1 MRAMVVA
8 VALVA
13 VNTFAEVDV
22 PSPKVERLSRKGVLD
37 ACGGQSW
44 KGCTQF
50 REAALMCACTKGDDG
65 WQVDATARAIP
76 SVYIEKPSWLGHEM
90 LHISDFRH
98 FLNAHVKAIETRRFA
113 TMRDCERYMRG
124 AMDAFGDTLKR
135 IARISADRRDGQ
147 AIATSEDHFVVVKAE
162 IVPKLVDDRLADLPK
177 GVTPVAS
184 NAENRAA
191 KDRDLIGQ
199 RRQHVEVAMRQS
211 DAAVDSKELVA
222 GGIVAKQ
229 FAVFVRRL
237 FFDDDDHV
245 VEQPRKL
252 VRQLF
257 ESLFDEL
264 LELER
269 A

>member
-22 PSPKVERLSRKGVLD
+22 PAPRVEQLPREKILQ

-44 KGCTQF
+44 QGCTQF
-50 REAALMCACTKGDDG
+50 REAALMCACTEGSAG
-65 WQVDATARAIP
+65 WQVDASVRAIP
-76 SVYIEKPSWLGHEM
+76 SVFIEKVSWLGHEM
-90 LHISDFRH
+90 LHIADFRY
-98 FLNAHVKAIETRRFA
+98 FLKVHLRAMEARRFD
-113 TMRDCERYMRG
+113 TIGECERYTRG
-124 AMDAFGDTLKR
+124 ATDAFGETLAR
-135 IARISADRRDGQ
+135 IARISADRRDGKRV
-147 AIATSEDHFVVVKAE
+147 ATSEDHFVVVKAE
-162 IVPKLVDDRLADLPK
+162 VMPKLVDDRLADLSH
-177 GVTPVAS
+177 GVPPVS
-184 NAENRAA
+184 RNAKNRPAE
-191 KDRDLIGQ
+191 DRDLVGQ
-199 RRQHVEVAMRQS
+199 RRQHVEASFRQRDTAI
-211 DAAVDSKELVA
+211 DAKQLVA
-222 GGIVAKQ
+222 GGVVAKH
-229 FAVFVRRL
+229 FAVLIGRL

-264 LELER
+264 LELRR

>member
-22 PSPKVERLSRKGVLD
+22 PAPKVQQLPRKGILE

-50 REAALMCACTKGDDG
+50 REAALMCACTKGDNG

-98 FLNAHVKAIETRRFA
+98 FLNAHIGAMETRRFE
-113 TMRDCERYMRG
+113 TMRDCERYTRG
-124 AMDAFGDTLKR
+124 AMDAFGDTLQR
-135 IARISADRRDGQ
+135 IARISADRRDGK
-147 AIATSEDHFVVVKAE
+147 AIATSEDHLVVVKAE
-162 IVPKLVDDRLADLPK
+162 IVPKLVDDRLADLSK
-177 GVTPVAS
+177 GVATVAR
-184 NAENRAA
+184 NAENRPA
-191 KDRDLIGQ
+191 KDRDLVGE
-199 RRQHVEVAMRQS
+199 RRQHVEVAFRQS
-211 DAAVDSKELVA
+211 DAAIDSKELVA
-222 GGIVAKQ
+222 GGVVAKQ

-237 FFDDDDHV
+237 FFDDDDDV

-264 LELER
+264 LELR
-269 A
+269 SA